1 VPRRTTVAIVQSCYI
16 PWKGYF
22 DLINSADA
30 FILYDDRQYT
40 RRDWRNRNRIKTRQG
55 TQWLTIPVQV
65 RGRYHQRIDE
75 TVVRDHGWAKQHW
88 ATLRHSYV
96 SAPHFESYAQMLEQ
110 VYRELADEPR
120 LSLINR
126 RLVEIVCD
134 VLSIRTPISWS
145 TDYAAEGGRT
155 ERLVALCRA
164 AGATTYLSGP
174 TARAY
179 LDESL
184 FRAAGIELEYMNYGG
199 YREYPQVH
207 PPFDHHVT
215 VLDLLF
221 NVGPDAP
228 RYLKSF
234 ADPTAAT

>member
-1 VPRRTTVAIVQSCYI
+1 
-16 PWKGYF
+16 
-22 DLINSADA
+22 
-30 FILYDDRQYT
+30 
-40 RRDWRNRNRIKTRQG
+40 
-55 TQWLTIPVQV
+55 
-65 RGRYHQRIDE
+65 
-75 TVVRDHGWAKQHW
+75 
-88 ATLRHSYV
+88 
-96 SAPHFESYAQMLEQ
+96 MLEQ